1 VNGLK
6 TFSPTDSDPRAVLKR
21 TIWLANELDQEAIS
35 TEDQVALTAVLS
47 ATHIH
52 ETKMGVQSD
61 IQHVRDDF
69 LTAQNDLADAQRRIS
84 KLEDIVRA
92 LTVQKTATATDSP
105 KLAQL
110 MEVTSAHGQTLDLSV
125 PKGKALVSL
134 KSSRTSSPTP
144 SVISTG
150 TRDGERT
157 RTTTE
162 DSIREVA
169 DAFARSAEDDKLR
182 LRAVLEA
189 TKTSTRL
196 EENVGLADRSRTHV
210 VSDANEHKVKS
221 AVEQDIESSASGP
234 TATDTVQKLPEY
246 AFAGNDKPLP
256 PVPAAQAFPQF
267 EFDRNAG
274 HHKQVPM
281 AVGPDPPTMVKKENI
296 PPATTTFD
304 AATFDFAKPV
314 PAVTQ
319 SPQVPSST
327 RAKGKTTKWKDPPIF
342 QDDEPASAPT
352 PFQFSVSSPA
362 FNASGQS
369 DVSTEH
375 ATETQKSAGQ
385 FSQQSDL
392 KQTAPKVF
400 TSNENTRQLGS
411 IVKVLQEN
419 KKLGEDK
426 PLQKKPEKKPVFAS
440 ADAMMKMIQSIAP
453 DSVQVVS
460 PKPAVAASS
469 HPALPMAPSA
479 PSTLPTATLPTTAP
493 TAASTAAPTVA
504 PTVASRA
511 ASSTPS
517 NDSQTSFLEV
527 PKTPTKKR
535 KSAVKLVKPES
546 ELPFLKTASS
556 SITPTTPTTHS
567 SIKQEK
573 PAQGFLLASTPPA
586 QATTS
591 TSVWPSASSGSVWGT
606 SGIGSGVFE
615 RRFSPLL
622 MTQQAQQ
629 GASLPPPP
637 GKGPGSEP
645 RVSTSPSTVTTSSP
659 LTPAP
664 AAAPAPIIK
673 ITQVN
678 KSMNASVPAFA
689 PPSSIRTV
697 SSSSASPSPL
707 KKAKREAKI
716 PEGLKEQMTP
726 EMIEMFSGNLKRI

>member
-1 VNGLK
+1 
-6 TFSPTDSDPRAVLKR
+6 VLKR

-35 TEDQVALTAVLS
+35 TEDQVTLTAVLS

-61 IQHVRDDF
+61 IQHLRDDF

-84 KLEDIVRA
+84 KLEDLVRA

-144 SVISTG
+144 SVISSG

-210 VSDANEHKVKS
+210 VSDANEHTVKS
-221 AVEQDIESSASGP
+221 AVEQDIESSAS
-234 TATDTVQKLPEY
+234 ATDTVQKLPEY

-256 PVPAAQAFPQF
+256 PVPAAQAFPQS

-274 HHKQVPM
+274 HHKQMPT
-281 AVGPDPPTMVKKENI
+281 AVGPDPPTMVKKENV

-304 AATFDFAKPV
+304 AAPSFTTAFDFAKPV

-342 QDDEPASAPT
+342 QDNEPASAPT

-362 FNASGQS
+362 FNASGQPH
-369 DVSTEH
+369 VSTEH

-469 HPALPMAPSA
+469 QAAVMMAPSV
-479 PSTLPTATLPTTAP
+479 PSTLPTTAP

-504 PTVASRA
+504 TTVASRA

-517 NDSQTSFLEV
+517 NDSQASFLEV

-573 PAQGFLLASTPPA
+573 PAQAFLPVSSRTRSATPPA
-586 QATTS
+586 QA
-591 TSVWPSASSGSVWGT
+591 A
-606 SGIGSGVFE
+606 
-615 RRFSPLL
+615 
-622 MTQQAQQ
+622 
-629 GASLPPPP
+629 
-637 GKGPGSEP
+637 
-645 RVSTSPSTVTTSSP
+645 TSPSTVNASSP

-673 ITQVN
+673 ITQTN
-678 KSMNASVPAFA
+678 KSMNARVPAFA

-707 KKAKREAKI
+707 KKAKREAVI
-716 PEGLKEQMTP
+716 PEGLRKQMTP
-726 EMIEMFSGNLKRI
+726 EMFELFSGNLKRV